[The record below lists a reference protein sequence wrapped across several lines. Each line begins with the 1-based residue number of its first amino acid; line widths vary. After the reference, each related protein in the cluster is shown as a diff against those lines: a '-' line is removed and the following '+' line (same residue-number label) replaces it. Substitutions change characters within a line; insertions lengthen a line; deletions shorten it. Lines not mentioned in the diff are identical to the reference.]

1 MLAAVVCLVGGFVII
16 SIHATLSGIG
26 MDPLVVMPRNIVVGF
41 VAIAFIFTFVGGFC
55 AISRVPWNDDREW
68 RRGMLLATISIAV
81 PLIALFPMAMLAA
94 RAFFL
99 REALS
104 LAIIFSAA
112 LIVVDVRILKARA
125 ASFVRFTT
133 NDTQSVYYNDSH
145 RSVDITAAIALIGA
159 LYMLL
164 GGGRPNIVVL
174 AYALMI
180 LGWLGMRGRAA
191 VAVRKQISR
200 ARHEAGAEADEPIP
214 PPSTEN
220 PAPQ

>member
-1 MLAAVVCLVGGFVII
+1 
-16 SIHATLSGIG
+16 
-26 MDPLVVMPRNIVVGF
+26 
-41 VAIAFIFTFVGGFC
+41 
-55 AISRVPWNDDREW
+55 
-68 RRGMLLATISIAV
+68 MLLATISIAV

-94 RAFFL
+94 GAFFL

-104 LAIIFSAA
+104 LAIILSAA
-112 LIVVDVRILKARA
+112 LILVDVRILKARA

-133 NDTQSVYYNDSH
+133 NDTQSVFYNDSH

-164 GGGRPNIVVL
+164 GGARSSIVVF

-180 LGWLGMRGRAA
+180 LGWLGMRGKAA

-200 ARHEAGAEADEPIP
+200 AADHGPAEGDEPTSPRI
-214 PPSTEN
+214 
-220 PAPQ
+220 A

>member
-1 MLAAVVCLVGGFVII
+1 MLAAVVCLVGGFIII
-16 SIHATLSGIG
+16 SIHATLSGID
-26 MDPLVVMPRNIVVGF
+26 MYPLVMMPRNIVVGF
-41 VAIAFIFTFVGGFC
+41 VAIAFILTFLGGLC
-55 AISRVPWNDDREW
+55 AIARVPWNDDREW

-94 RAFFL
+94 GAFFL

-104 LAIIFSAA
+104 LAIILSAA
-112 LIVVDVRILKARA
+112 LILVDVRILKARA

-133 NDTQSVYYNDSH
+133 NDTQSVFYNDSH

-159 LYMLL
+159 IYMLL
-164 GGGRPNIVVL
+164 GGARSSIVVF

-180 LGWLGMRGRAA
+180 LGWLGMRGKAA

-200 ARHEAGAEADEPIP
+200 AADHGPAEGDEPTSPRI
-214 PPSTEN
+214 
-220 PAPQ
+220 A